1 MKVLKGENDVGRV
14 KRREFK
20 FDPPTMNDVKVELA
34 PDTVVKDEVQSL
46 WVLKSVS
53 ELHDKWVPCTL

>member
-1 MKVLKGENDVGRV
+1 MKVLEGENDVGRV

-20 FDPPTMNDVKVELA
+20 FDTPAMNDVKVELT
-34 PDTVVKDEVQSL
+34 PYTVVKDEVQSL

-53 ELHDKWVPCTL
+53 ELHDKWVPCSL